1 MGYAARID
9 VTNSLAN
16 DAEFDELQQLTLDAK
31 DRLSGG
37 ACLYRIQPNIGRV
50 LATKVIRLDF

>member
-1 MGYAARID
+1 M
-9 VTNSLAN
+9 TNSLAN

-37 ACLYRIQPNIGRV
+37 EGRSGIHYELIAV
-50 LATKVIRLDF
+50 LAGCRGYLAHPFEFA